1 MSLKHAVL
9 AALLEGEASGYD
21 LAKIFDVSV
30 ANFWAATPQQLYREL
45 DKLAEAGLITARVVE
60 QERRPNKRM
69 FSLTEPGM
77 RDLAAYTSTPPRP
90 SAVRDELL
98 VQVQAC
104 DEGDTAA
111 VRGFV
116 AQRMEASRAKLA
128 RYDRLREWM
137 LAGRDEDAYLAEA
150 ERVGPYLTLMRGRF
164 FEEENLRWGERA
176 LDVLDRRA
184 AVRGQR
190 GGTTETGPA
199 DARSAVTTTATATA
213 TAATAEAAAGHPA

>member
-45 DKLAEAGLITARVVE
+45 DRLSEAGLITARMVE

-69 FSLTEPGM
+69 FSLTPEGR
-77 RDLAAYTSTPPRP
+77 RDLDSFTSVAPRP
-90 SAVRDELL
+90 TAVRDELM

-104 DEGDTAA
+104 DGGDTEA

-116 AQRMEASRAKLA
+116 ARRMDAARDRLA
-128 RYDRLREWM
+128 RYERLREW
-137 LAGRDEDAYLAEA
+137 LLGDRDEETYLREA
-150 ERVGPYLTLMRGRF
+150 ERVGPYLTLMRGRSL
-164 FEEENLRWGERA
+164 EEENLRWGER
-176 LDVLDRRA
+176 VLAVLEARIA
-184 AVRGQR
+184 AGR
-190 GGTTETGPA
+190 GGTG
-199 DARSAVTTTATATA
+199 V
-213 TAATAEAAAGHPA
+213 TAASTLR